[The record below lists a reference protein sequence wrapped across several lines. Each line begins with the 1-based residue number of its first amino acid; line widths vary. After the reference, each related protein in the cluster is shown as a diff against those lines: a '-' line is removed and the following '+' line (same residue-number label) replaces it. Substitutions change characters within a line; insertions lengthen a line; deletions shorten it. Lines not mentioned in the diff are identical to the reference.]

1 MKVAYFPGC
10 SLHSTGI
17 EFDISVRE
25 VCKALEIDLE
35 EIEGWVCC
43 GATSAHATNHLLSL
57 AMPAY
62 SLALAERMDVQDVVA
77 PCAACFNRLK
87 HAVVLSQQNEETY
100 NKIKELLPIPWENK
114 LRVRNLLDIFS
125 NMLEEISSKVTKPLS
140 DIKLACYYGCLL
152 LRPPHICQ
160 FDNPENPQTM
170 DELMKACGAQ
180 VVDWAFKTECC
191 GANLTIPRPDLVV
204 ELTYRI
210 LKSAKTAGADAIV
223 TACPFCHLN
232 LDARQ
237 ADIHKT
243 KGELFNI
250 PILYFT
256 QILGIALGVPP
267 KKLGLTR
274 HLVDP
279 FLLPALR
286 RR

>member
-25 VCKALEIDLE
+25 VCKAVGIELE
-35 EIEGWVCC
+35 EIEGWICC

-62 SLALAERMDVQDVVA
+62 SLALAERMDVEDVVA

-87 HAVVLSQQNEETY
+87 HTAVLCQDKATFEKVR
-100 NKIKELLPIPWENK
+100 ELLPIPWENR
-114 LRVRNLLDIFS
+114 LRIRNLLDLFVG
-125 NMLEEISSKVTKPLS
+125 MLEEIKPKITKPLS
-140 DIKLACYYGCLL
+140 DLKLASYYGCLL

-160 FDNPENPQTM
+160 FDDPENPTTM
-170 DELMKACGAQ
+170 DELLRACGAQ
-180 VVDWAFKTECC
+180 VVDWTHKTECC
-191 GANLTIPRPDLVV
+191 GANLTIPRSDLVV

-237 ADIHKT
+237 ADVHRV
-243 KGELFNI
+243 KGEIFNI

-256 QILGIALGVPP
+256 QVLGLALGIPA
-267 KKLGLTR
+267 KKLGLRR

-279 FLLPALR
+279 FLIPTLR

>member
-10 SLHSTGI
+10 SLHSTGV

-25 VCKALEIDLE
+25 VCRALGIELE
-35 EIEGWVCC
+35 EIEGWICC

-87 HAVVLSQQNEETY
+87 HTVVLCQERATY
-100 NKIKELLPIPWENK
+100 EKIRELLPIPWENR
-114 LRVRNLLDIFS
+114 LEVRNLLDLFTT
-125 NMLEEISSKVTKPLS
+125 MLEEIRGRLRKPLS
-140 DIKLACYYGCLL
+140 DLKLACYYGCLL

-170 DELMKACGAQ
+170 EALMKACGAQ
-180 VVDWAFKTECC
+180 VVDWAFRTECC
-191 GANLTIPRPDLVV
+191 GANLTIPRSDLVV

-237 ADIHKT
+237 ADIQKV
-243 KGELFNI
+243 KGEIFNI

-256 QILGIALGVPP
+256 QVVGLALGIPA
-267 KKLGLTR
+267 KKLGLRR
-274 HLVDP
+274 HMVDP
-279 FLLPALR
+279 FLIPALR
-286 RR
+286 RW

>member
-10 SLHSTGI
+10 SLHSTGV
-17 EFDISVRE
+17 EFDISVKE
-25 VCKALEIDLE
+25 VCKALGIELE
-35 EIEGWVCC
+35 EIEGWICC

-62 SLALAERMDVQDVVA
+62 SLALAERMDVEDVVA

-87 HAVVLSQQNEETY
+87 HTTALSQNEKTY
-100 NKIKELLPIPWENK
+100 EKIRELLPIPWENRLK
-114 LRVRNLLDIFS
+114 VRNLLDLFIDR
-125 NMLEEISSKVTKPLS
+125 LEEIKSKLKNPLS
-140 DIKLACYYGCLL
+140 DIKLASYYGCLL

-160 FDNPENPQTM
+160 FDDPENPKTM
-170 DELMKACGAQ
+170 DELLRTCGAD
-180 VVDWAFKTECC
+180 VVEWTHKTECC
-191 GANLTIPRPDLVV
+191 GANLTIPRSDLVV
-204 ELTYRI
+204 ELSYRI
-210 LKSAKTAGADAIV
+210 LRAAKNAGADAIV

-237 ADIHKT
+237 ADIHRV
-243 KGELFNI
+243 KGEIFNI

-256 QILGIALGVPP
+256 QVVGLALGIPA
-267 KKLGLTR
+267 KKLGLRR

-279 FLLPALR
+279 FLIPALR

>member
-10 SLHSTGI
+10 SLHSTGV

-25 VCKALEIDLE
+25 VCKALDIELE

-62 SLALAERMDVQDVVA
+62 SLALAERMPVQDVVA

-87 HAVVLSQQNEETY
+87 HTAVLSQDKETY
-100 NKIKELLPIPWENK
+100 EKIRELLPIPWENR
-114 LRVRNLLDIFS
+114 LQVRNLLDLFS
-125 NMLEEISSKVTKPLS
+125 GISEEIKGKVKKPLS
-140 DIKLACYYGCLL
+140 DLKLACYYGCLL
-152 LRPPHICQ
+152 VRPPHICQ
-160 FDNPENPQTM
+160 FDDPENPQTM

-191 GANLTIPRPDLVV
+191 GANLTIPRSDLVV
-204 ELTYRI
+204 ELTHRI
-210 LKSAKTAGADAIV
+210 LKAAKTAGADAVV

-237 ADIHKT
+237 ADIQRV
-243 KGELFNI
+243 KGEIFNI

-256 QILGIALGVPP
+256 QVVGLALGIPA
-267 KKLGLTR
+267 KKLGL
-274 HLVDP
+274 HHHMVDP
-279 FLLPALR
+279 FLVPALR
-286 RR
+286 KG

>member
-10 SLHSTGI
+10 SLHSTGV

-25 VCKALEIDLE
+25 VCKELGIELE

-57 AMPAY
+57 ALPAY
-62 SLALAERMDVQDVVA
+62 SLALAERMDVEDVVA
-77 PCAACFNRLK
+77 PCAACYNRLK
-87 HAVVLSQQNEETY
+87 HAAVLCQNEETF
-100 NKIKELLPIPWENK
+100 KKVKEVLPIQWENR
-114 LRVRNLLDIFS
+114 LRVRNLLDLFS
-125 NMLEEISSKVTKPLS
+125 EMLDEIKAKVKSPLS
-140 DIKLACYYGCLL
+140 DLKLACYYGCLL

-160 FDNPENPQTM
+160 FDDPENPQTM
-170 DELMKACGAQ
+170 ENLMRTCGAQ

-191 GANLTIPRPDLVV
+191 GANLTIPRSDLVV

-210 LKSAKTAGADAIV
+210 LKSAKSAGADAIV

-237 ADIHKT
+237 ADVQRV
-243 KGELFNI
+243 KGEIFNI

-256 QILGIALGVPP
+256 QVVGLALGIPA
-267 KKLGLTR
+267 KKLGLRR

-279 FLLPALR
+279 FLIPALR

>member
-25 VCKALEIDLE
+25 VCKALGIELQ

-57 AMPAY
+57 ALPAY
-62 SLALAERMDVQDVVA
+62 SLALAERMDVEDVVA

-87 HAVVLSQQNEETY
+87 HAEVLCRDEETF
-100 NKIKELLPIPWENK
+100 KKVKELLPIPWENR

-125 NMLEEISSKVTKPLS
+125 EMIDEIKSKVKNPLS
-140 DIKLACYYGCLL
+140 DLKLASYYGCLL

-170 DELMKACGAQ
+170 DELLKALGAQ

-191 GANLTIPRPDLVV
+191 GANLTIPRSDLVV

-210 LKSAKTAGADAIV
+210 LKSAKSAGADAIV

-237 ADIHKT
+237 ADIHRV
-243 KGELFNI
+243 KGEIFNI

-256 QILGIALGVPP
+256 QAIGLALGIPA
-267 KKLGLTR
+267 KKLGLNR
-274 HLVDP
+274 HLVSP
-279 FLLPALR
+279 FLIPALR